1 MLLVSRCISIPQE
14 SFGTSYIIFFILFL
28 SYRHDSYMLN
38 GRLAYGDVPPSS
50 NNIAIRKRKRD
61 ICNVIH
67 NMTWVVESFVI
78 LSGCTSQLLS
88 MKIDPYLVQSI
99 QDTNGLLCA
108 RIIVPFTYLY
118 SENSI
123 KQIILEHGWIRAT
136 KAALSFDRFL
146 EILPYPK
153 NNTAAIL
160 PFEIHP
166 QSSADSENVF
176 NSRVRL
182 HTISNPALNDII
194 SSRSAISVARSG
206 KDAETRRYGPHRHE
220 HLDSK
225 NLPNVVLEENSSE
238 F

>member
-1 MLLVSRCISIPQE
+1 
-14 SFGTSYIIFFILFL
+14 
-28 SYRHDSYMLN
+28 MLN
-38 GRLAYGDVPPSS
+38 GRLASGDAPPSS

-67 NMTWVVESFVI
+67 NMTWMVESFVI
-78 LSGCTSQLLS
+78 LSGCTIQLLS
-88 MKIDPYLVQSI
+88 LKIDPYLVQSI

-146 EILPYPK
+146 EILPFLK
-153 NNTAAIL
+153 RNTSVIQ
-160 PFEIHP
+160 PFEIP
-166 QSSADSENVF
+166 PKSYADSENVF
-176 NSRVRL
+176 NSRVRV
-182 HTISNPALNDII
+182 HTIRSTATNGMI
-194 SSRSAISVARSG
+194 SPRNTLYVTRSG
-206 KDAETRRYGPHRHE
+206 TVAETRRVRPHRHE

-225 NLPNVVLEENSSE
+225 TLPNVVLEEIST
-238 F
+238 

>member
-1 MLLVSRCISIPQE
+1 
-14 SFGTSYIIFFILFL
+14 
-28 SYRHDSYMLN
+28 MLN
-38 GRLAYGDVPPSS
+38 GRLASGDTPPSS

-67 NMTWVVESFVI
+67 NMTWMVESFVV
-78 LSGCTSQLLS
+78 LSGCTIQLLS
-88 MKIDPYLVQSI
+88 LKIDPYLVQSI

-146 EILPYPK
+146 EILPFPK
-153 NNTAAIL
+153 NHRSRIQ
-160 PFEIHP
+160 PFEIP
-166 QSSADSENVF
+166 PKSYLGSENVF
-176 NSRVRL
+176 NSRVKV
-182 HTISNPALNDII
+182 HTLSNPATNDMI
-194 SSRSAISVARSG
+194 SLKRTLSVTSG
-206 KDAETRRYGPHRHE
+206 TDAETRRVQPHRCE

-225 NLPNVVLEENSSE
+225 TLPNVILEEVST
-238 F
+238 

>member
-1 MLLVSRCISIPQE
+1 
-14 SFGTSYIIFFILFL
+14 
-28 SYRHDSYMLN
+28 MLN
-38 GRLAYGDVPPSS
+38 GRLASGDAPASS

-78 LSGCTSQLLS
+78 LSGCTIQLLS
-88 MKIDPYLVQSI
+88 LKIDPYLVQSI

-136 KAALSFDRFL
+136 KAALSFNRFL
-146 EILPYPK
+146 EIWQFPK
-153 NNTAAIL
+153 NYTSDIQPL
-160 PFEIHP
+160 EIP
-166 QSSADSENVF
+166 PKSSADSENVC
-176 NSRVRL
+176 NSTVRV
-182 HTISNPALNDII
+182 HTISNPAPNDIT
-194 SSRSAISVARSG
+194 SSRSTLSVMRFG
-206 KDAETRRYGPHRHE
+206 MDAETRRLRPHICE

-225 NLPNVVLEENSSE
+225 TLPNVVLEEISTE
-238 F
+238 C